1 MTRPI
6 AERALARELRAD
18 GWSLRQIAEH
28 IGIAL
33 ATASEWVRDV
43 DGRQVEEG
51 PARTHWPLVIWNSGE
66 VKRCPRCG
74 LDLPLE
80 LFNRYGE
87 SRQGWCRRCFAGYNR
102 ANTDTARARR
112 SERRERACAFVAGF
126 LASHPCLDCGERDA
140 VVLEF
145 DHVGTKRE
153 WVSRLTARG
162 APLSR
167 IQEELELCE
176 VVCVNCHRRRSARR
190 GGSRRLGP
198 LFTPTA
204 NRPLRERNYRFLL
217 SVMRAGCTD
226 CGETDPVVLDFD
238 HRAEKR
244 ANVTLL
250 ARNECSLATLQD
262 EIDRCD
268 IRCGNCHRRKT
279 ATERVGLTARG

>member
-6 AERALARELRAD
+6 AERQLARELRAD
-18 GWSLRQIAEH
+18 GWTLRQIAEH
-28 IGIAL
+28 IAIAL

-43 DGRQVEEG
+43 DHPPTEAEPV
-51 PARTHWPLVIWNSGE
+51 RTHWPLVIWNSGR
-66 VKRCPRCG
+66 VKRCARCG

-102 ANTDTARARR
+102 ENGDTARGR
-112 SERRERACAFVAGF
+112 RRERCKRACAFVAGH
-126 LASHPCLDCGERDA
+126 LASHPCVDCGEHDA

-145 DHVGTKRE
+145 DHVETKRD

-167 IQEELELCE
+167 IQEEIERCE
-176 VVCVNCHRRRSARR
+176 VVCVNCHRRRSAQR

-198 LFTPTA
+198 LFTPNA
-204 NRPLRERNYRFLL
+204 NRPLRERNYKFLQDVL
-217 SVMRAGCTD
+217 RAGCAD
-226 CGETDPVVLDFD
+226 CGERDLVVLDFD
-238 HRAEKR
+238 HRGEKR

-250 ARNECSLATLQD
+250 ARNEYSIATLQH
-262 EIDRCD
+262 EIDQCE
-268 IRCGNCHRRKT
+268 IRCGNCHRRRT
-279 ATERVGLTARG
+279 AAERGGFTARG